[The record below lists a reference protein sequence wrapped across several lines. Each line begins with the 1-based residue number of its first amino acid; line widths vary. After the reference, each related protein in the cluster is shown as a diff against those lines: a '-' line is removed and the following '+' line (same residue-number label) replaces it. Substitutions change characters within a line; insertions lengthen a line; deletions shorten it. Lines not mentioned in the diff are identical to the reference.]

1 MGAAL
6 VLLGLFVLV
15 VALVALIRG
24 QLRGAGLRNRNGV
37 VGAAIAG
44 AVVLGIGG
52 AVSGQHRSVPATGRV
67 SSGTPPAPSA
77 TVATATAPAPAA
89 RPSSSAVLVDTGVW
103 DSLAHCESGG
113 NWASNTGNGLYGG
126 VQLDRG
132 GWLRNGGAQYALLP
146 SGATREQQIIVA
158 EKVRAARGGF
168 SAWSSCARR
177 LGLR

>member
-15 VALVALIRG
+15 VALVVLIRG
-24 QLRGAGLRNRNGV
+24 HLRGAGLGNRNGV
-37 VGAAIAG
+37 VGAAIVG
-44 AVVLGIGG
+44 AVVLGVGG
-52 AVSGQHRSVPATGRV
+52 VVSGQHRSVTATGQVSSTPPGPSAPAPVPAPATGPG
-67 SSGTPPAPSA
+67 SKAA
-77 TVATATAPAPAA
+77 VAEV
-89 RPSSSAVLVDTGVW
+89 RVW

-126 VQLDRG
+126 VQLDQG
-132 GWLRNGGAQYALLP
+132 GWLRHGGGRYAPLP

-158 EKVRAARGGF
+158 EKVRAGVGGF

>member
-15 VALVALIRG
+15 VALVALVRG
-24 QLRGAGLRNRNGV
+24 HLRGAGLRNRNGV

-52 AVSGQHRSVPATGRV
+52 AVSGQHRAVPATGRV
-67 SSGTPPAPSA
+67 SSGSPPGRSATPAP
-77 TVATATAPAPAA
+77 APAPAA
-89 RPSSSAVLVDTGVW
+89 RPSRSAVLVDAGVW
-103 DSLAHCESGG
+103 DFLARCESGG

-132 GWLRNGGAQYALLP
+132 GWLRNGGAQYAPLP

-158 EKVRAARGGF
+158 EKVRAGRGGF

>member
-24 QLRGAGLRNRNGV
+24 HLRGAGLRNRNGV
-37 VGAAIAG
+37 VGAAVVG

-52 AVSGQHRSVPATGRV
+52 AVSGQHRSVPANGRV
-67 SSGTPPAPSA
+67 SSGTPPGPSA
-77 TVATATAPAPAA
+77 TAATAPAPAA
-89 RPSSSAVLVDTGVW
+89 RPSSKAVPVDAGVW

-132 GWLRNGGAQYALLP
+132 GWLRNGGAQYAPLP

-168 SAWSSCARR
+168 SAWSSCAHR